1 MIIFVPAYDESTNA
15 NLTIAKLITT
25 PTCVTLF
32 EIKATRQELITA
44 LSQANLLPLFAMS
57 HGVRDALKGHNG
69 EIALSNSDVHLLGRR
84 IVYAFACHT
93 AVELGQLAAKTGS
106 IWWGYSDMISCAI
119 DSPPVRSIFAEI
131 FTFIRDNFQT
141 ATSLERRQTILNQLK
156 AMCEEAADEVDD
168 IDSETELPDIT
179 EIQMTLLHIW
189 DRLRIWVPGAQDP
202 ERHPHG
208 SSPSLPW
215 G

>member
-15 NLTIAKLITT
+15 NLTIARLITT

-32 EIKATRQELITA
+32 EIQATRQELITA

-57 HGVRDALKGHNG
+57 HGVRGALKGHNG
-69 EIALSNSDVHLLGRR
+69 EIVLSISDLHVLGRR
-84 IVYAFACHT
+84 TVYAFACHT
-93 AVELGQLAAKTGS
+93 AVELGQLAANTGS
-106 IWWGYSDMISCAI
+106 LWWGYSDIISCAI
-119 DSPPVRSIFAEI
+119 DYPPVRSIFTEI
-131 FTFIRDNFQT
+131 FTFIRDNFHT
-141 ATSLERRQTILNQLK
+141 ATSPERRQTILNQLK
-156 AMCEEAADEVDD
+156 QMCEEAAAEVDA
-168 IDSETELPDIT
+168 IDSETELSDMT
-179 EIQMTLLHIW
+179 QIQMTLLHIW